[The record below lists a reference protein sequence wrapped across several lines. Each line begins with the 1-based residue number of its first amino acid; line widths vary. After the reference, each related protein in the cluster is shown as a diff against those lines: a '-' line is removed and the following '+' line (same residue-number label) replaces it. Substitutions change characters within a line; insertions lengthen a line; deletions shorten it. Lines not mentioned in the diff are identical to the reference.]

1 MTVPVLSV
9 LNMKGG
15 VGKTTVSAHVIRVL
29 YHRHQKKV
37 LLVDLD
43 PQFNL
48 TQAVLT
54 QENYDK
60 IVDEKK
66 TVMAAFEPQPSNDF
80 FQVKASK
87 SPPPMA
93 SSLAER
99 LRQVG
104 KGEKAKL
111 DLIPGSFDLMK
122 YTMIDDASQLK
133 IASDRFKW
141 FISNAKKEYDLIILD
156 CNPSSSF
163 VTKCALENSTHVL
176 SPVKPDKFSVLGV
189 GMVDRL
195 FQHLGI
201 TPKHMTLINGV
212 RRYDAASTVELELRA
227 HEKFG
232 PNVLT
237 QRLPISSHLEA
248 HPSYTGFATD
258 RKGPYS
264 SVLRVEIGKIA
275 QEIVD
280 NLGVWQ

>member
-1 MTVPVLSV
+1 MTVPVLSI

-15 VGKTTVSAHVIRVL
+15 VGKTTISAHVIRVL
-29 YHRHQKKV
+29 YHRHNKRV

-48 TQAVLT
+48 TQALLT
-54 QENYDK
+54 QDNYDK
-60 IVDEKK
+60 IVESKN

-87 SPPPMA
+87 DPPPMA
-93 SSLAER
+93 SKIAER

-111 DLIPGSFDLMK
+111 DIVPGSFDLMK
-122 YTMIDDASQLK
+122 YTMIDSAAQLK
-133 IASDRFKW
+133 IAADRFKW
-141 FISNAKKEYDLIILD
+141 FISNSKDEYDLIVLD

-163 VTKCALENSTHVL
+163 VTKCALENSSHVL

-201 TPKHMTLINGV
+201 SPVHMTLINGV
-212 RRYDAASTVELELRA
+212 RRHDPASTVELELRS
-227 HEKFG
+227 HPKFG
-232 PNVLT
+232 ATVLGH
-237 QRLPISSHLEA
+237 RLPISSHLEA

-264 SVLRVEIGKIA
+264 SVLRTEIGKIA

-280 NLGVWQ
+280 RLGVWK